1 MNISYEE
8 TEVAT
13 IAIDEAKILVIK
25 AKITT
30 YSIKFDNVTPA
41 CNVGKETHQEVC
53 CSFKGFF
60 LVFLFPSSLCLRRA
74 R

>member
-1 MNISYEE
+1 MGISYEE

-30 YSIKFDNVTPA
+30 
-41 CNVGKETHQEVC
+41 
-53 CSFKGFF
+53 
-60 LVFLFPSSLCLRRA
+60 
-74 R
+74 